1 MIQYYILNIKS
12 IQILKEEV
20 PEAYYTV
27 PLGKADVKRQG
38 DDITVFCYGLMVN
51 YCLQAADILAED
63 GINVEVV
70 DLRTVYP
77 LDKETIIERAS
88 KTGKVL
94 LVTEDNL
101 EGSVMSE
108 VSAIIAEHCLFDLDA
123 PIMRLAAPD
132 VPSMPFSPVLEN
144 EIMMSPEKYKIK
156 CEN

>member
-1 MIQYYILNIKS
+1 M
-12 IQILKEEV
+12 
-20 PEAYYTV
+20 

-51 YCLQAADILAED
+51 YRLQAADILAED

-94 LVTEDNL
+94 
-101 EGSVMSE
+101 
-108 VSAIIAEHCLFDLDA
+108 
-123 PIMRLAAPD
+123 
-132 VPSMPFSPVLEN
+132 
-144 EIMMSPEKYKIK
+144 
-156 CEN
+156 